1 MSRIKKRFSE
11 LASKNRK
18 ALITYIVAGDPSLDI
33 TNTLMHEMV
42 ASGADLLELGVPF
55 SDPMAEGPIIQ
66 AAHERALSNSVTLTQ
81 IFEVVSRFRQK
92 DKDTPVVLMGY
103 ANPIE
108 RMSYEKFA
116 MAASDAGVDA
126 VLTVD
131 LPIEEIVFSS
141 RIFAEFGVE
150 SILLVAPTSSEER
163 IPRIVSKA
171 EGFIYSV
178 ALTGV
183 TGDKNLDF
191 NQVKSQVMSI
201 RRLSSLPV
209 VVGFGIKDAET
220 AKSISSVSD
229 GVVVGSAIV
238 DCLAKQLLAPSI
250 AISNVR
256 SFVSAI
262 RDGMDGIAY
271 DLQVD

>member
-1 MSRIKKRFSE
+1 MSRITKRFSD

-18 ALITYIVAGDPSLDI
+18 ALITYVVAGDPTLDI

-131 LPIEEIVFSS
+131 LPIEEIGFSS
-141 RIFAEFGVE
+141 RIFAEFGLE

-201 RRLSSLPV
+201 RRLSNLPV
-209 VVGFGIKDAET
+209 VVGFGIKDADT

-250 AISNVR
+250 AIDNVR
-256 SFVSAI
+256 GLVSAI

>member
-1 MSRIKKRFSE
+1 MSRIAKRFSD

-18 ALITYIVAGDPSLDI
+18 ALITYVVAGDPTLDI

-116 MAASDAGVDA
+116 RAASDAGVDA

-131 LPIEEIVFSS
+131 LPIEEIAFSS
-141 RIFAEFGVE
+141 RIFAESGLE
-150 SILLVAPTSSEER
+150 SILLVSPTSSEER
-163 IPRIVSKA
+163 IHRIVSKA

>member
-1 MSRIKKRFSE
+1 MSRIEKRFLD
-11 LASKNRK
+11 LASQNRK
-18 ALITYIVAGDPSLDI
+18 ALITYVVAGDPSLDI

-81 IFEVVSRFRQK
+81 IFEVVSRFRRK

-108 RMSYEKFA
+108 RMGYEKFA
-116 MAASDAGVDA
+116 RAASDVGVDA

-131 LPIEEIVFSS
+131 LPVEEIDFSS
-141 RIFAEFGVE
+141 KVFTEVGLE

-163 IPRIVSKA
+163 IHRIASKA

-191 NQVKSQVMSI
+191 NQIKSQVMSI
-201 RRLSSLPV
+201 RRLSNLPV
-209 VVGFGIKDAET
+209 VVGFGIKDAAT

-238 DCLAKQLLAPSI
+238 DCLAKKSLASSI
-250 AISNVR
+250 AIDNVR
-256 SFVSAI
+256 SLVSTI
-262 RDGMDGIAY
+262 RDGMDGIAH

>member
-1 MSRIKKRFSE
+1 MSRIAKRFSD

-18 ALITYIVAGDPSLDI
+18 ALITYVVAGDPTLDI

-116 MAASDAGVDA
+116 RAASDAGVDA

-131 LPIEEIVFSS
+131 LPIEEIAFSS
-141 RIFAEFGVE
+141 RIFAEFGLE
-150 SILLVAPTSSEER
+150 SILLVSPTSSEER
-163 IPRIVSKA
+163 IHRIVSKA

-209 VVGFGIKDAET
+209 VVGFGIKDADT

-250 AISNVR
+250 AIDNVR
-256 SFVSAI
+256 GLVSAI